1 VTLCSQLARDLEEDM
16 AGTAPAE
23 RGVLVLE
30 QPGPWG
36 RDALLESPCPPAAA
50 QAIAAAAK
58 AAGLRV
64 QVVRRSTRRY
74 SPDARRAWL
83 ACVTPGERFLE
94 ALTLEHPERL
104 LDLDLAGV
112 AGGRPTGAGTL
123 EEEPLYLACTHSTR
137 DSCCARFGLPL
148 ARELTRAAPRGRV
161 WHSSHLGGH
170 RFAATMA
177 ILPHGLWLG
186 RLPAESADAVIEATA
201 AGRIPLDHLRGRAGI
216 ACEAQ
221 VAELAVRRAH
231 GLDGLDDVLVTGSDG
246 DHVHLETRDGR
257 TFSVSVRREPTGRV
271 RPLSCGPDAKQ
282 EDPGRFV
289 VSLR

>member
-1 VTLCSQLARDLEEDM
+1 VTLCSQLSRDLEEDM

-36 RDALLESPCPPAAA
+36 RDALKESPCPPDQAT
-50 QAIAAAAK
+50 AIAAAAE

-64 QVVRRSTRRY
+64 QVVRRSTSRY
-74 SPDARRAWL
+74 SAEPRHAWL
-83 ACVTPGERFLE
+83 ACVTPGRRFLE
-94 ALTLEHPERL
+94 ALTLEHTDEL
-104 LDLDLAGV
+104 LTLDLQGV
-112 AGGRPTGAGTL
+112 AEGRPTGAGEL
-123 EEEPLYLACTHSTR
+123 EDEPLYLACTHSTR

-177 ILPHGLWLG
+177 VLPHGLWLG
-186 RLPAESADAVIEATA
+186 RLPADAAATVVEAIS
-201 AGRIPLDHLRGRAGI
+201 AGRIPLDHLRGRAGQSP
-216 ACEAQ
+216 AAQ
-221 VAELAVRRAH
+221 VAEIAARRETAIDGIDAIAVEEA
-231 GLDGLDDVLVTGSDG
+231 GDGAVHITGAVT
-246 DHVHLETRDGR
+246 R
-257 TFSVSVRREPTGRV
+257 TVTVRREPTGRI

-282 EDPGRFV
+282 EDPGRWV
-289 VSLR
+289 VTDS

>member
-1 VTLCSQLARDLEEDM
+1 VTLCSQLSTDLEEDM
-16 AGTAPAE
+16 AGTAPTE

-36 RDALLESPCPPAAA
+36 RDALLESPCPPDAAK
-50 QAIAAAAK
+50 AIAAAAE

-64 QVVRRSTRRY
+64 QVARRHTRRY
-74 SPDARRAWL
+74 SLDERRAWL
-83 ACVTPGERFLE
+83 ACVTPGHRFLE
-94 ALTLEHPERL
+94 SLTLEDPARL

-123 EEEPLYLACTHSTR
+123 EDGPLYLACTHSTR

-177 ILPHGLWLG
+177 VLPHGLWLG
-186 RLPAESADAVIEATA
+186 RLPAEAADAVVAAVA
-201 AGRIPLDHLRGRAGI
+201 AGRIPLAHLRGRAGL

-221 VAELAVRRAH
+221 AADLALRREH
-231 GLDGLDDVLVTGSDG
+231 GLDGLDDVAVTGGDG
-246 DHVHLETRDGR
+246 DDIHLATRDGR
-257 TFSVSVRREPTGRV
+257 TFTVTVRREPTGRI

-289 VSLR
+289 VSFA